1 MGTSRPTRKVE
12 SATALRAVIDRENGM
27 PAFNRKLF
35 ILFATLGAL
44 AACSN
49 AASTASPAGPA
60 KASVDAK
67 TYCAKLQPAVQSNM
81 KIPLSLF

>member
-1 MGTSRPTRKVE
+1 
-12 SATALRAVIDRENGM
+12 VIDRKNVM
-27 PAFNRKLF
+27 PAFKRKLF
-35 ILFATLGAL
+35 ILSAALGTL

-49 AASTASPAGPA
+49 SASTAAPNTPA

>member
-1 MGTSRPTRKVE
+1 
-12 SATALRAVIDRENGM
+12 M

-35 ILFATLGAL
+35 ILSAALGTL

-49 AASTASPAGPA
+49 SASTAPNTPA